1 MVKFHLDKK
10 EGQES
15 PIFLSL
21 YHRGKRLKVY
31 TEKKIDVAKWDI
43 KTCRA
48 NPRKYKNNCLGF
60 NNFLDGIKD
69 NVESL
74 VNENRPISKA
84 DLKAIV
90 DKANGKDTDNTFFG
104 FAESYIQTQ
113 LANNVIK
120 PNSAKGYRTTLK
132 HLRAFNP
139 SLAYNDITLDFYDR
153 FVTYLKLIGRAP
165 NSIGTTVKHLKW
177 FMAAAL
183 DRDHH
188 TNVSFK
194 KKSFKTIIEE
204 TDQIYLTRKE
214 LRQLAQ
220 KPLPERLKKVADA
233 FVLNSYL
240 GMRFSDLDQIQ
251 KDNFKK
257 DDNLFHLHMV
267 QGKTG
272 AKITIPVPNEAL
284 PILKK
289 YKFNCPVIN
298 AKGKLISV
306 QKFNDYLKEAAEAAG
321 IDAIEDIRKGGK
333 VEKLPKYS
341 LIKSHTARRAFATNL
356 FLDGVPIQNI
366 MAITG
371 HKEESTFLLYVRADQ
386 LTKAKGLAKHY
397 QQKNKPE
404 MKVTKGGKAAA

>member
-1 MVKFHLDKK
+1 MAKFHLDKK
-10 EGQES
+10 EGQDS

-21 YHRGKRLKVY
+21 HHRGKRIKVY
-31 TEKKIDVAKWDI
+31 TEKKIDAAKWDI
-43 KTCRA
+43 KACRA
-48 NPRKYKNNCLGF
+48 NPRKYKTNCIGF
-60 NNFLDGIKD
+60 NEFLQNLDD
-69 NVESL
+69 EVEKI
-74 VNENRPISKA
+74 VNENRPISKG

-90 DKANGKDTDNTFFG
+90 DKANGKATDTTFFG
-104 FAESYIQTQ
+104 FAESFIQTQ
-113 LANNVIK
+113 LAKSEIK
-120 PNSAKGYRTTLK
+120 PMSAKGYRTTLN
-132 HLRAFNP
+132 HLKAFNP
-139 SLAYNDITLDFYDR
+139 SLAFKDITLDFYDK
-153 FVTYLKLIGRAP
+153 FVTYLKLKGRAP
-165 NSIGTTVKHLKW
+165 NSIGTNVKHLKW

-183 DRDHH
+183 DRDLH
-188 TNVSFK
+188 TNVAFK
-194 KKSFKTIIEE
+194 KKSFKTIVEE

-214 LRQLAQ
+214 LRELAQ
-220 KPLPERLKKVADA
+220 KPLIERLKKVADA

-257 DDNLFHLHMV
+257 DDNLLYLHMV

-272 AKITIPVPNEAL
+272 NKIRIPVPNDAL
-284 PILKK
+284 PILRK
-289 YKFNCPVIN
+289 YKFTCPVIN
-298 AKGKLISV
+298 PKGKLISV

-356 FLDGVPIQNI
+356 FLDEVPIQNI

-397 QQKNKPE
+397 QQKSKPV

>member
-31 TEKKIDVAKWDI
+31 TEKKIDALKWSVN
-43 KTCRA
+43 TCRA
-48 NPRKYKNNCLGF
+48 NPRKYKNNCKGF
-60 NNFLDGIKD
+60 NDFLDGIKD
-69 NVESL
+69 DVESL
-74 VNENRPISKA
+74 VNENRPISKG
-84 DLKAIV
+84 DIKAIV
-90 DKANGKDTDNTFFG
+90 DKANGKTTNTTFFG
-104 FAESYIQTQ
+104 FAESYILTQ
-113 LANNVIK
+113 LATNGIK
-120 PNSAKGYRTTLK
+120 PNSAKGYRTTLN

-139 SLAYNDITLDFYDR
+139 SLSFSDITMDFYDK
-153 FVTYLKLIGRAP
+153 FVTHLKLKGRAP
-165 NSIGTTVKHLKW
+165 NSIGTNVKHLKW

-183 DRDHH
+183 DRDLH

-257 DDNLFHLHMV
+257 DDNLLYLHMV

-272 AKITIPVPNEAL
+272 TKIRIPVPNDAL
-284 PILKK
+284 PILRK
-289 YKFNCPVIN
+289 YKFTCPVIN
-298 AKGKLISV
+298 PKGKLISV

-341 LIKSHTARRAFATNL
+341 LIKSHTARRSFATNL
-356 FLDGVPIQNI
+356 FLDEVPIQNI

-386 LTKAKGLAKHY
+386 LTKSKGLAKHY
-397 QQKNKPE
+397 AQKAQPE
-404 MKVTKGGKAAA
+404 MKVVRGGKAA